1 MLSMSPHAPRR
12 RSGFTLIELLTVIA
26 IIGILA
32 AIIIPT
38 VGAVRKRAKIAQT
51 TSNMR
56 QVGQAVATYLAENKD
71 LMPYA
76 KEGRGLQPS
85 THDFVRLISQGYKG
99 DGSYSDPATRLG
111 AHLAPYLGVK
121 GSVGQDVPIPALSDS
136 LWKEAAINNGAP
148 VDTYWCMP
156 TFVLNPGISR
166 TFHPSISAATVYP
179 WGKDSSSPI
188 TVNASSGY
196 SKVMNQIGSP
206 SRVWAMIQ
214 NDRQLLTDSQG
225 MITAG
230 MVGATSPATPVN
242 GGSSRLALMFD
253 WSVRSIETSFDLRK
267 PL

>member
-1 MLSMSPHAPRR
+1 MPSTTPRFPR

-76 KEGRGLQPS
+76 KERGGLQPS
-85 THDFVRLISQGYKG
+85 THDFVRLIAVGFKG
-99 DGSYSDPATRLG
+99 SGNYDDPATRLG
-111 AHLAPYLGVK
+111 AHLAPYLSVRGAV
-121 GSVGQDVPIPALSDS
+121 GSDVAIPALSDS
-136 LWKEAAINNGAP
+136 LWKEAAIANGAP

-156 TFVLNPGISR
+156 TFVLNPGLSR
-166 TFHPSISAATVYP
+166 TFHPSIDAATVYP
-179 WGKDSSSPI
+179 WGKDSGSPF
-188 TVNASSGY
+188 TVAASSGY
-196 SKVMNQIGSP
+196 GKVMSQIGAP

-214 NDRQLLTDSQG
+214 NDRQLLTDSLG
-225 MITAG
+225 LITAG
-230 MVGATSPATPVN
+230 MVGASSPATPVN

-253 WSVRSIETSFDLRK
+253 WSVRGIETSFDLRK

>member
-1 MLSMSPHAPRR
+1 MPCFTPKVSRH
-12 RSGFTLIELLTVIA
+12 SGFTLIELLTVIA

-38 VGAVRKRAKIAQT
+38 VGAVRKRAKVAQT

-56 QVGQAVATYLAENKD
+56 QVGQAVATYLTENKD
-71 LMPYA
+71 FMPYA

-85 THDFVRLISQGYKG
+85 THDFVRLTAMGYKG

-111 AHLAPYLGVK
+111 AHLATYLSVK
-121 GSVGQDVPIPALSDS
+121 GAVGTDVAIPALSDS
-136 LWKEAAINNGAP
+136 LWKEAAIANGAP

-156 TFVLNPGISR
+156 TFVLNPGLSR
-166 TFHPSISAATVYP
+166 AFHTGIAAATVYP
-179 WGKDSSSPI
+179 WGKDSGSPI

-196 SKVMNQIGSP
+196 GKVMGQLGAP

-214 NDRQLLTDSQG
+214 NDRQLMTDSQG
-225 MITAG
+225 LITAG

-253 WSVRSIETSFDLRK
+253 WSVRGIETSFDLRK